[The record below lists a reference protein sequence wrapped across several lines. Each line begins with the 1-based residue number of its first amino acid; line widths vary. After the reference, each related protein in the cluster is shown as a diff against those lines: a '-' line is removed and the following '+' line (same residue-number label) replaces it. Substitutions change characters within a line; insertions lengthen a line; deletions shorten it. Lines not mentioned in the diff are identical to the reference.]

1 MELQAMQSGR
11 RNRDEALAGRILERR
26 RARIATT
33 TDSAETVYL
42 LSALVSDFKGLV
54 DVRAEASRLD
64 ELSRQSAVKKAL
76 KRERDADDAEGRVI
90 GEIFELEAH
99 VGDESRRGE
108 ALMTLRDRLSKLSRK
123 AASEAD
129 TPERSQARRV
139 LRSITAGA
147 SARVQDREYLSL
159 VEQYRLPGR

>member
-1 MELQAMQSGR
+1 MP
-11 RNRDEALAGRILERR
+11 
-26 RARIATT
+26 
-33 TDSAETVYL
+33 
-42 LSALVSDFKGLV
+42 
-54 DVRAEASRLD
+54 AEASRLG

-76 KRERDADDAEGRVI
+76 KRERDADDAERRVI
-90 GEIFELEAH
+90 GEIFELEAR

-123 AASEAD
+123 AAGEAD

-159 VEQYRLPGR
+159 LEQYRLPGR